1 MTPSKPT
8 AKSVSE
14 SAAKSAAKSASKAV
28 TKPASKTATKAAA
41 KAARPELPIL
51 FFESGEEW
59 AGWLA
64 ENHDTSPGVWLRFAK
79 KGSGIRS
86 LTYAPA
92 LEEALRYGW
101 IDGQAKRQDETWYV
115 QKFIKRAKRSIW
127 SKVNRDKVEALIAA
141 GRMEPAGQAEIDRAR
156 ADGRW
161 DAAYD
166 SPKNATVPEDLQAAL
181 DASPAAKEL
190 FATLSSQNRYGI
202 LFRLQTAKRPE
213 TRVRRIAEFVAML
226 ERGETLH

>member
-1 MTPSKPT
+1 M
-8 AKSVSE
+8 
-14 SAAKSAAKSASKAV
+14 
-28 TKPASKTATKAAA
+28 
-41 KAARPELPIL
+41 
-51 FFESGEEW
+51 FFEGAEEW
-59 AGWLA
+59 AAWLA

-79 KGSGIRS
+79 KGSGVRS

-92 LEEALRYGW
+92 LEEALCYGW
-101 IDGQAKRQDETWYV
+101 IDGQAKRQDDQWYV
-115 QKFIKRAKRSIW
+115 QKFIRRAKRSIW
-127 SKVNRDKVEALIAA
+127 SKVNRAK
-141 GRMEPAGQAEIDRAR
+141 

-181 DASPAAKEL
+181 DASPKAKEF

-202 LFRLQTAKRPE
+202 LFRLQTAKKPE
-213 TRVRRIAEFVAML
+213 TRARRIAGFVAML

>member
-1 MTPSKPT
+1 VSPSK
-8 AKSVSE
+8 
-14 SAAKSAAKSASKAV
+14 SAPK
-28 TKPASKTATKAAA
+28 
-41 KAARPELPIL
+41 PELPVL

-59 AGWLA
+59 AAWLA

-101 IDGQAKRQDETWYV
+101 IDGQAKRQDDDWYV

-141 GRMEPAGQAEIDRAR
+141 GRMEPAGQAEIDRAK

-181 DASPAAKEL
+181 DANPKAKEH
-190 FATLSSQNRYGI
+190 FATLNSQNRYGI
-202 LFRLQTAKRPE
+202 LFRLQTAKKPE
-213 TRVRRIAEFVAML
+213 TRVKRIAEFVAML
-226 ERGETLH
+226 ERGEKLH

>member
-1 MTPSKPT
+1 MTASKSASKP
-8 AKSVSE
+8 
-14 SAAKSAAKSASKAV
+14 AAKSASK
-28 TKPASKTATKAAA
+28 PASKPVAKSAA
-41 KAARPELPIL
+41 KPELPVL
-51 FFESGEEW
+51 FFVSGEEW
-59 AGWLA
+59 AAWLA

-101 IDGQAKRQDETWYV
+101 IDGQAKRQDDDWYV
-115 QKFIKRAKRSIW
+115 QKFMKRAKRSIW
-127 SKVNRDKVEALIAA
+127 SKINRDKVEALIAA
-141 GRMEPAGQAEIDRAR
+141 GRMEPAGQAEIDRAK

-166 SPKNATVPEDLQAAL
+166 SPKNATVPDDLQAAL
-181 DASPAAKEL
+181 DASPKAKEF

-202 LFRLQTAKRPE
+202 LFRLQTAKKPE
-213 TRVRRIAEFVAML
+213 TRVKRIAEFVAML
-226 ERGETLH
+226 ERGEKLH